1 MSNVRPPSQSNAMRA
16 PITFEAHRAVA
27 VAASSFG
34 RSAATFTVAFP
45 RLCGCSPKIP
55 STVVQASSKMQGLRG
70 LRKFRFLVERNRKG
84 AGRPFA
90 GRRPAN
96 NRTSSR
102 QSWAGVE
109 AERECQAMRVGVV
122 PGYGKSMKV
131 RVCVLR
137 YEGEIQSAVRARSVR
152 STRWPNP
159 SIEGTS
165 NIRLRRLSA
174 APHVKR

>member
-1 MSNVRPPSQSNAMRA
+1 MQSALQSHSRLIEPLQLRQA
-16 PITFEAHRAVA
+16 RL
-27 VAASSFG
+27 VAALQGSPLHSL
-34 RSAATFTVAFP
+34 AYA
-45 RLCGCSPKIP
+45 CSPKIP
-55 STVVQASSKMQGLRG
+55 STVVQASSKVQGLRG
-70 LRKFRFLVERNRKG
+70 LRKFRFLVKPNRKV

-90 GRRPAN
+90 RRRPSN

-102 QSWAGVE
+102 QSWASVE
-109 AERECQAMRVGVV
+109 AEREYQAMRVGVA
-122 PGYGKSMKV
+122 PGHGKSAQV
-131 RVCVLR
+131 RVCVLG

-165 NIRLRRLSA
+165 NIWLRQLSA